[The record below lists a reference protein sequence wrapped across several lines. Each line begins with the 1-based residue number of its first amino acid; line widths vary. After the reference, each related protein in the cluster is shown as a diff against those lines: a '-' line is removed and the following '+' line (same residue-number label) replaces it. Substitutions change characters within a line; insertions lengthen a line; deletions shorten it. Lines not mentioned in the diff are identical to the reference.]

1 VRLLCSF
8 LLLVTSVPAQTIPG
22 PAQNNSVAAQ
32 NAVRIDPPDGGWG
45 WLTRPYQRR
54 QVPAINLANTDR
66 LQQLVRA
73 GNLYLSG
80 QDVIA
85 LALENNLDIE
95 IQRYGPLLYR
105 EVTKR
110 AQGGGLLRTVGVG
123 VAQGPT
129 SVSLT
134 GVSVNASGGGGST
147 AVVTSQGGIL
157 TQLGFTAPNLDPALT
172 FTANFAHTTSP
183 QSNTVLTGTTAL
195 ISDSRAYQAAYTQN
209 FDFGMTTALSYS
221 STRNKFNSLVF
232 TLNPYTL
239 GNLDLQISQNL
250 LQGFGRAVNTK
261 NIRVAKNNEKI
272 SDLQFK
278 QQVITTVSAVLNL
291 YWDLVSFNEDLRAR
305 RNELATA
312 QALFEDNK
320 KQVQIGTLAPIE
332 VTRAESQVYASQQD
346 LLVSQTNLL
355 QQETV
360 LKNALSRNGVASPE
374 LADVHVIPLDT
385 FKVPGQDQ
393 SKPLDELV
401 GQALANRVEISQNK
415 INIESSKMSLVGVK
429 TSLKPTLQ
437 AFVDVSNNGL
447 AGAPNFLVP
456 GAVADPFLVGGYGAL
471 LGQIAR
477 RNYPNYSAGFSLNVP
492 LRNRAAQSD
501 YTTTVL
507 ELRQSELALQKA
519 INQVRVDVQNAVIG
533 LQQARVRYDASVKAR
548 ILQQQTLDADRKKY
562 TLGASTVFQVVQ
574 DQQTLATAESN
585 ETQALAN
592 YSHAQIA
599 FDEALGT
606 TLDVN
611 HISIDEAMSGH
622 VGRPSVLPAK
632 LPEPQPEQKK

>member
-1 VRLLCSF
+1 MIRRFEAPLRLACS
-8 LLLVTSVPAQTIPG
+8 LLLLAGSVPAE
-22 PAQNNSVAAQ
+22 
-32 NAVRIDPPDGGWG
+32 NAVRIEPPNGGLG

-54 QVPAINLANTDR
+54 QIPAINLTNTDR
-66 LQQLVRA
+66 LQQLVRG

-105 EVTKR
+105 QVTKR
-110 AQGGGLLRTVGVG
+110 AEGGGLLRTVGVG

-134 GVSVNASGGGGST
+134 GVSVNASGGAGSS
-147 AVVTSQGGIL
+147 AAVTSQGGIL
-157 TQLGFTAPNLDPALT
+157 TQLGFTSPNFDPT
-172 FTANFAHTTSP
+172 VSFNANFAHTTSP
-183 QSNTVLTGTTAL
+183 QSNTILTGTTAL
-195 ISDSRAYQAAYTQN
+195 INDSRAFQAAYTQN
-209 FDFGMTTALSYS
+209 FNFGMTAGLTYS
-221 STRNKFNSLVF
+221 STRNRFNSASF

-239 GNLDLQISQNL
+239 GTLDLQISQNL
-250 LQGFGRAVNTK
+250 LQGFGRAVGTK

-291 YWDLVSFNEDLRAR
+291 YWDLVSFNEDLKAR

-374 LADVHVIPLDT
+374 LADVHIIPLDT
-385 FKVPGQDQ
+385 FKVPGQEQ
-393 SKPLDELV
+393 SKPLEELV
-401 GQALANRVEISQNK
+401 TQALANRVEISQNK

-437 AFVDVSNNGL
+437 AFVDVNNNGL
-447 AGAPNFLVP
+447 AGSPNFLVP
-456 GAVADPFLVGGYGAL
+456 GAIADPFLVGGYGDL
-471 LGQIAR
+471 LSQIAR
-477 RNYPNYSAGFSLNVP
+477 RNYPSYSAGFSLNVP

-507 ELRQSELALQKA
+507 ELRQSELGLQKA
-519 INQVRVDVQNAVIG
+519 VNQVRVDVQNAVIG
-533 LQQARVRYDASVKAR
+533 LQQARVRYDAAVKAR
-548 ILQQQTLDADRKKY
+548 ILQQQTLDADKKKY

-592 YSHAQIA
+592 FSHAQIA
-599 FDEALGT
+599 FDQALGT

-611 HISIDEAMSGH
+611 HISIDEALSGK
-622 VGRPSVLPAK
+622 VNRPSVLPAK

>member
-1 VRLLCSF
+1 MIRRFEAPARLLCSF
-8 LLLVTSVPAQTIPG
+8 LLLAGSVPAE
-22 PAQNNSVAAQ
+22 
-32 NAVRIDPPDGGWG
+32 NAIRVDPPNGGLG

-54 QVPAINLANTDR
+54 QIPAINLTNTDR

-110 AQGGGLLRTVGVG
+110 AEGGGLLRTVGVG

-134 GVSVNASGGGGST
+134 GVSVNASGGTGST
-147 AVVTSQGGIL
+147 AAVTSQGGIL
-157 TQLGFTAPNLDPALT
+157 TQLGFTAPNFDPT
-172 FTANFAHTTSP
+172 VSVNANFAHTTSP
-183 QSNTVLTGTTAL
+183 QSNTILTGTTAL
-195 ISDSRAYQAAYTQN
+195 INDSRAFQAAYTQN
-209 FDFGMTTALSYS
+209 FNFGMTAGLTYS
-221 STRNKFNSLVF
+221 STRNRYNSASF

-239 GNLDLQISQNL
+239 GSLDLQISQQL

-291 YWDLVSFNEDLRAR
+291 YWDLVSFNEDLKAR

-320 KQVQIGTLAPIE
+320 KQVEIGTLAPIE

-385 FKVPGQDQ
+385 FKVPGQAQ
-393 SKPLDELV
+393 TKPIEELV
-401 GQALANRVEISQNK
+401 TQALANRVEISQNK
-415 INIESSKMSLVGVK
+415 INIESSKMSLIGVK

-437 AFVDVSNNGL
+437 AFVDITNNGL
-447 AGAPNFLVP
+447 AGSPNFLVP
-456 GAVADPFLVGGYGAL
+456 GAIADPFLVGGYGDL
-471 LGQIAR
+471 LSQIAR
-477 RNYPNYSAGFSLNVP
+477 RNYPSYSAGFSLNVP

-507 ELRQSELALQKA
+507 ELRQSELGLQKA
-519 INQVRVDVQNAVIG
+519 VNQVRVDVQNAVIG
-533 LQQARVRYDASVKAR
+533 LQQARVRYDAAVKAR
-548 ILQQQTLDADRKKY
+548 ILQEQTLEADKKKY

-592 YSHAQIA
+592 FSHAQIA

-611 HISIDEAMSGH
+611 NISIEEAMAGKVNH
-622 VGRPSVLPAK
+622 PSVLPAK

>member
-8 LLLVTSVPAQTIPG
+8 LLLVGSVPAQ
-22 PAQNNSVAAQ
+22 NSSAPSAT
-32 NAVRIDPPDGGWG
+32 AVRID
-45 WLTRPYQRR
+45 QRR
-54 QVPAINLANTDR
+54 QIPTINLVNTDR

-134 GVSVNASGGGGST
+134 GVSVNGSGGGGGT
-147 AVVTSQGGIL
+147 AAVTSQGGIL

-172 FTANFAHTTSP
+172 FSANFAHTTSP
-183 QSNTVLTGTTAL
+183 QSNTILTGTTAL
-195 ISDSRAYQAAYTQN
+195 INDSRAYSAAYSQN
-209 FDFGMTTALSYS
+209 FNFGMTTALTYS
-221 STRNKFNSLVF
+221 STHNKFNSLAF

-261 NIRVAKNNEKI
+261 NIRVDKNNEKI

-360 LKNALSRNGVASPE
+360 LKNAPE
-374 LADVHVIPLDT
+374 WRSEPRACGCACH
-385 FKVPGQDQ
+385 
-393 SKPLDELV
+393 S
-401 GQALANRVEISQNK
+401 
-415 INIESSKMSLVGVK
+415 
-429 TSLKPTLQ
+429 
-437 AFVDVSNNGL
+437 
-447 AGAPNFLVP
+447 
-456 GAVADPFLVGGYGAL
+456 
-471 LGQIAR
+471 AR
-477 RNYPNYSAGFSLNVP
+477 YV
-492 LRNRAAQSD
+492 
-501 YTTTVL
+501 
-507 ELRQSELALQKA
+507 
-519 INQVRVDVQNAVIG
+519 
-533 LQQARVRYDASVKAR
+533 
-548 ILQQQTLDADRKKY
+548 
-562 TLGASTVFQVVQ
+562 
-574 DQQTLATAESN
+574 
-585 ETQALAN
+585 
-592 YSHAQIA
+592 
-599 FDEALGT
+599 
-606 TLDVN
+606 
-611 HISIDEAMSGH
+611 
-622 VGRPSVLPAK
+622 
-632 LPEPQPEQKK
+632 

>member
-8 LLLVTSVPAQTIPG
+8 LLLVTSVPAQNTPD
-22 PAQNNSVAAQ
+22 PAQNSPAPVQKPSGPSQ
-32 NAVRIDPPDGGWG
+32 NAVRIDPSTGGLG

-54 QVPAINLANTDR
+54 QIPAINLANTDR

-134 GVSVNASGGGGST
+134 GVSVNAGGGGGT
-147 AVVTSQGGIL
+147 AAVTSQGGIL

-172 FTANFAHTTSP
+172 FSANFAHTTSP
-183 QSNTVLTGTTAL
+183 QSNTILTGTTAL
-195 ISDSRAYQAAYTQN
+195 VNDSRAYSAAYSQN
-209 FDFGMTTALSYS
+209 FNFGMTTALTYS
-221 STRNKFNSLVF
+221 STHNRFNSLAF

-291 YWDLVSFNEDLRAR
+291 YWDLVSFNEDLKAR

-374 LADVHVIPLDT
+374 IADVHVIPLDT

-393 SKPLDELV
+393 SKPLE
-401 GQALANRVEISQNK
+401 
-415 INIESSKMSLVGVK
+415 
-429 TSLKPTLQ
+429 
-437 AFVDVSNNGL
+437 
-447 AGAPNFLVP
+447 
-456 GAVADPFLVGGYGAL
+456 
-471 LGQIAR
+471 
-477 RNYPNYSAGFSLNVP
+477 
-492 LRNRAAQSD
+492 
-501 YTTTVL
+501 
-507 ELRQSELALQKA
+507 
-519 INQVRVDVQNAVIG
+519 
-533 LQQARVRYDASVKAR
+533 
-548 ILQQQTLDADRKKY
+548 
-562 TLGASTVFQVVQ
+562 
-574 DQQTLATAESN
+574 
-585 ETQALAN
+585 
-592 YSHAQIA
+592 
-599 FDEALGT
+599 
-606 TLDVN
+606 
-611 HISIDEAMSGH
+611 
-622 VGRPSVLPAK
+622 
-632 LPEPQPEQKK
+632 

>member
-8 LLLVTSVPAQTIPG
+8 LLLVGSVPAQ
-22 PAQNNSVAAQ
+22 
-32 NAVRIDPPDGGWG
+32 NAIRVDPPSGGLG

-54 QVPAINLANTDR
+54 EIPTINLNNTDR

-73 GNLYLSG
+73 GNLYLSS

-105 EVTKR
+105 QVTKR
-110 AQGGGLLRTVGVG
+110 AEGGGLLRTVGVG

-134 GVSVNASGGGGST
+134 GVTVNATGGAGSS
-147 AVVTSQGGIL
+147 AAVTSQGGIL
-157 TQLGFTAPNLDPALT
+157 TQLGFTAPNFDPT
-172 FTANFAHTTSP
+172 VSFNANFAHTTSP
-183 QSNTVLTGTTAL
+183 QSNTILTGTTAL
-195 ISDSRAYQAAYTQN
+195 INDSRVFQASYTQN
-209 FDFGMTTALSYS
+209 FNFGMTAGLTYS
-221 STRNKFNSLVF
+221 STRNRFNSASF
-232 TLNPYTL
+232 ILNPYTV

-291 YWDLVSFNEDLRAR
+291 YWDLVSFNEDLKAR

-320 KQVQIGTLAPIE
+320 KQVEIGTLAPIE
-332 VTRAESQVYASQQD
+332 VTRAEAQVYASQQD

-374 LADVHVIPLDT
+374 LADVHIIPLDT
-385 FKVPGQDQ
+385 FKVPGQAQ
-393 SKPLDELV
+393 SKPIEELV
-401 GQALANRVEISQNK
+401 KEALTNRVEISQNK

-429 TSLKPTLQ
+429 SSLKPTLQ
-437 AFVDVSNNGL
+437 AFVDVNNNGL
-447 AGAPNFLVP
+447 AGSPNFLVP
-456 GAVADPFLVGGYGAL
+456 GAIADPFLVGGYGDL
-471 LGQIAR
+471 LSQIAR
-477 RNYPNYSAGFSLNVP
+477 RNYPSYSAGFSLNVP

-507 ELRQSELALQKA
+507 ELRQSELGLQKA
-519 INQVRVDVQNAVIG
+519 VNQVRVDVQNAVIG

-548 ILQQQTLDADRKKY
+548 ILQQQTLDADKKKY

-592 YSHAQIA
+592 FSHAQIA
-599 FDEALGT
+599 FDQALGT
-606 TLDVN
+606 TLEVN
-611 HISIDEAMSGH
+611 DISIDQAMSGK
-622 VGRPSVLPAK
+622 VNRPSVLPAK

>member
-1 VRLLCSF
+1 MIRRFEAPLRLACS
-8 LLLVTSVPAQTIPG
+8 LLLLAGSVPAE
-22 PAQNNSVAAQ
+22 
-32 NAVRIDPPDGGWG
+32 NAIRIDPPNGGLG

-54 QVPAINLANTDR
+54 QIPAINLTNTDR
-66 LQQLVRA
+66 LQQLVRG

-105 EVTKR
+105 QVSKR
-110 AQGGGLLRTVGVG
+110 AEGGGLLRTVGVG

-134 GVSVNASGGGGST
+134 GVSVNASGGTGSS
-147 AVVTSQGGIL
+147 AAVTSQGGIL
-157 TQLGFTAPNLDPALT
+157 TQLGFTSPNFDPT
-172 FTANFAHTTSP
+172 VSFNANFAHTTSP
-183 QSNTVLTGTTAL
+183 QSNTILTGTTAL
-195 ISDSRAYQAAYTQN
+195 INDSRAFQAAYTQN
-209 FDFGMTTALSYS
+209 FNFGMTAGLTYS
-221 STRNKFNSLVF
+221 NTRNKFNSASF

-239 GNLDLQISQNL
+239 GTLDLQISQNL
-250 LQGFGRAVNTK
+250 LQGFGRAVGTK

-291 YWDLVSFNEDLRAR
+291 YWDLVSFNEDLKAR

-374 LADVHVIPLDT
+374 LADVHIIPLDT

-393 SKPLDELV
+393 SKPLEELV
-401 GQALANRVEISQNK
+401 TQALANRVEISQNK
-415 INIESSKMSLVGVK
+415 INIERSKMSLVGVK

-437 AFVDVSNNGL
+437 AFVDVNNNGL
-447 AGAPNFLVP
+447 AGSPNFLVP
-456 GAVADPFLVGGYGAL
+456 GAVADPFLVGGYGDL
-471 LGQIAR
+471 LAQIAR
-477 RNYPNYSAGFSLNVP
+477 RNYPSYSAGFSLNVP

-507 ELRQSELALQKA
+507 ELRQSELALQ
-519 INQVRVDVQNAVIG
+519 
-533 LQQARVRYDASVKAR
+533 
-548 ILQQQTLDADRKKY
+548 
-562 TLGASTVFQVVQ
+562 
-574 DQQTLATAESN
+574 
-585 ETQALAN
+585 
-592 YSHAQIA
+592 
-599 FDEALGT
+599 
-606 TLDVN
+606 
-611 HISIDEAMSGH
+611 
-622 VGRPSVLPAK
+622 
-632 LPEPQPEQKK
+632 